1 MIYSA
6 KLLTGYYVIAY
17 SAVLEAVDEFVRMR
31 EITHS
36 VKAPLKCLIAV
47 ILVDVDL
54 LYWTS
59 KVAHSVAFTVIFSNI
74 CTAHVQKRLFMNFRC
89 TFRHHRSIRRLRCPI
104 WVQNFGD
111 LAAFSV
117 DFCILYAECP
127 PYFYFRFVW
136 PTDLESIPHASTP
149 TSSNSHQVW
158 SWYDHPLPSYS
169 VFVWPC
175 DLDLWPFDLEQLSCM
190 AGHVTNP
197 ATKFEDPK
205 TICSW
210 VTSYNGSHWLP
221 LKMCTRP
228 LRMRR
233 ITWPVSRGSK
243 TITFL
248 NPRPRFAYSL
258 FNFYWAPTT
267 IKGRLLSIRLMK
279 ALVWPVATYGCES

>member
-149 TSSNSHQVW
+149 TSAISTKFEVDMTIHCRVIAFLSVTLWPWPLTFWPWTVVLHGGSCDQPCHQVW
-158 SWYDHPLPSYS
+158 
-169 VFVWPC
+169 
-175 DLDLWPFDLEQLSCM
+175 
-190 AGHVTNP
+190 
-197 ATKFEDPK
+197 
-205 TICSW
+205 
-210 VTSYNGSHWLP
+210 
-221 LKMCTRP
+221 RP
-228 LRMRR
+228 
-233 ITWPVSRGSK
+233 
-243 TITFL
+243 
-248 NPRPRFAYSL
+248 
-258 FNFYWAPTT
+258 
-267 IKGRLLSIRLMK
+267 
-279 ALVWPVATYGCES
+279 